1 MPVYDPNVSL
11 DPDDPAPV
19 AVADPQHPGLP
30 KIDPSLN
37 MPLPQGNAD
46 LVPYRIARTDP
57 GMAQVT
63 TTGYAPRARAPIQ
76 PPGGGGM
83 GAPDLGPL
91 YAEAFKRLPV
101 DEALQAVEAANKF
114 VAQRGYMRD
123 IESGKNAAEAFAKWG
138 PMLFKNATGIP
149 EAIDRSVPTPISP
162 YQQAQLKMRQQQLNA
177 PRLHFG
183 SAGEVIQETGAKEQ
197 PFKVLRA
204 GEQKPN
210 KEATITVPL
219 NPDNPDGAKI
229 TGPANNPE
237 VIAAVKKH
245 EDALA
250 PKPVPVEK
258 SLLQKAKEMFSGAP
272 PEAPKAVK
280 SKADYEALPSGTI
293 YLGKDGKRYKKP

>member
-37 MPLPQGNAD
+37 TPLPQGNAD

-76 PPGGGGM
+76 PPGGGGI

-101 DEALQAVEAANKF
+101 DKALQAVEAANKF

-162 YQQAQLKMRQQQLNA
+162 YQQAQLAIHRQTADAARQKAAGGDVRVVGGGLYRIKPGAA
-177 PRLHFG
+177 PETLVAPAVKPDPPGSLTVNEKGEVTAAHGAPG
-183 SAGEVIQETGAKEQ
+183 SAAIKGLVEKAAEEKAKAALPRPPGWGRSKKITAEAIEKFKEFSGGDKDKAKKVAKE
-197 PFKVLRA
+197 
-204 GEQKPN
+204 
-210 KEATITVPL
+210 
-219 NPDNPDGAKI
+219 
-229 TGPANNPE
+229 
-237 VIAAVKKH
+237 
-245 EDALA
+245 
-250 PKPVPVEK
+250 
-258 SLLQKAKEMFSGAP
+258 
-272 PEAPKAVK
+272 
-280 SKADYEALPSGTI
+280 
-293 YLGKDGKRYKKP
+293 LGWEF